1 MAIEFS
7 KRSQRTRPSAIR
19 ALFKKCV
26 DPEIISLGGGSPAKE
41 GFPLEEIRDITK
53 YIIDEKTVDM
63 LVYGLTP
70 GYKPLREAYLKW
82 IVEPKGVKATLDNV
96 ICFTGSGQGID
107 LTCEI
112 LLDEGDVV
120 FVESPTFLGTLNV
133 LNKRGVKLV
142 PIPTDEHGLIVE
154 ELEKKA
160 KELHPKMLYTI
171 PAFQNPAGVT
181 IPADR
186 RQRIAELAAEYDFIV
201 LEDDPYG
208 DVRFRG
214 EKVPPIKLFDK
225 ADKVIMMNSFSKTL
239 APGIRVGA
247 CVAPVEIAQKLEVI
261 KQGCDTHSSTLPQA
275 IVAEFLNRGLMEDHL
290 KKIAPI
296 YAERH
301 DALVAGIR
309 KYFPAECKFVE
320 AEGGMFIWLKLPNHM
335 DAKALAEKCIEQYK
349 VAFVHGEPFCVNP
362 EDGFDY
368 IRLNFS
374 GTPADKITIAC
385 ERIGKAIKEDLA
397 K

>member
-1 MAIEFS
+1 MTVQFS
-7 KRSQRTRPSAIR
+7 KRCQRTRPSAIR

-53 YIIDEKTVDM
+53 QIIDEQTVDM

-82 IVEPKGVKATLDNV
+82 IVEPKGVKASLENV

-160 KELHPKMLYTI
+160 KELHPKLLYTI

-181 IPADR
+181 MTWEKRVKVYELAKKYGVMILEDNPYGELRVAGEDIPAIKTLDK
-186 RQRIAELAAEYDFIV
+186 DGIV
-201 LEDDPYG
+201 IYSG
-208 DVRFRG
+208 
-214 EKVPPIKLFDK
+214 
-225 ADKVIMMNSFSKTL
+225 SFSKIL
-239 APGIRVGA
+239 SPGIRVAYTIANKAVISKMTVGKQA
-247 CVAPVEIAQKLEVI
+247 SDVHTPVFNQMLVNEWMTNYDFRSHIDKIRDIYRGKLDLM
-261 KQGCDTHSSTLPQA
+261 C
-275 IVAEFLNRGLMEDHL
+275 GLIDSEL
-290 KKIAPI
+290 GGFFSYVKP
-296 YAERH
+296 
-301 DALVAGIR
+301 
-309 KYFPAECKFVE
+309 
-320 AEGGMFIWLKLPNHM
+320 EGGLFVWCDLPANVDM
-335 DAKALAEKCIEQYK
+335 LEFVKASADAG
-349 VAFVHGEPFCVNP
+349 VAVVPGTAFMMYP
-362 EDGFDY
+362 EDKTNSV
-368 IRLNFS
+368 RLNFS
-374 GTPADKITIAC
+374 TPTDEGIVKGMKIL
-385 ERIGKAIKEDLA
+385 GKVKDQFV
-397 K
+397 